1 MGIYQQPQKEDSMQ
15 HDAESTRQ
23 DILYMVERLPPERME
38 EAKRYIAM
46 IYCRK

>member
-1 MGIYQQPQKEDSMQ
+1 MDTYQRLQKEDSMQ
-15 HDAESTRQ
+15 HDTESTRQ
-23 DILYMVERLPPERME
+23 DILYMVERLPPERLE

>member
-1 MGIYQQPQKEDSMQ
+1 MQ
-15 HDAESTRQ
+15 NDTENTRK
-23 DILYMVERLPPERME
+23 DIMYMVERLPPERLE

>member
-1 MGIYQQPQKEDSMQ
+1 MDTYQRLQKEDSMQ
-15 HDAESTRQ
+15 HDAESTRK
-23 DILYMVERLPPERME
+23 DILYMVERLPPERLE

>member
-1 MGIYQQPQKEDSMQ
+1 MNIKRLQKEDGMR

-23 DILYMVERLPPERME
+23 DILYMVERLPPERLE

>member
-1 MGIYQQPQKEDSMQ
+1 MWIYQRLQKEDSMQ

>member
-1 MGIYQQPQKEDSMQ
+1 MQ
-15 HDAESTRQ
+15 HDTESTRQ
-23 DILYMVERLPPERME
+23 DILYMVERLPPERLE

>member
-1 MGIYQQPQKEDSMQ
+1 MQ
-15 HDAESTRQ
+15 HDTGSTRQ
-23 DILYMVERLPPERME
+23 DILYMVERLPPERLE

>member
-15 HDAESTRQ
+15 HDTESTRQ
-23 DILYMVERLPPERME
+23 DILYMVERLPPERLE

>member
-1 MGIYQQPQKEDSMQ
+1 MQ

-23 DILYMVERLPPERME
+23 DILYMVERLPLERLE